1 MAEGLE
7 PVKELFQEQ
16 FRKGEEL
23 SAQVDNH
30 DGGNLKVQFKCLLS
44 KYVLCSHVVL
54 PLQGVFLPNFFKVF
68 FFWQNF
74 SKVFLL
80 VNLLPGVRLPERQE
94 GG

>member
-1 MAEGLE
+1 MDGSVAEGLE

-23 SAQVDNH
+23 SAQVGDH

-54 PLQGVFLPNFFKVF
+54 PLQGVFCQTSSRCFFGKI
-68 FFWQNF
+68 F
-74 SKVFLL
+74 S
-80 VNLLPGVRLPERQE
+80 RCAST
-94 GG
+94 

>member
-23 SAQVDNH
+23 SAQVGDH

-68 FFWQNF
+68 FFGKTF
-74 SKVFLL
+74 PRCVST
-80 VNLLPGVRLPERQE
+80 
-94 GG
+94 

>member
-54 PLQGVFLPNFFKVF
+54 PLQGVFFAK
-68 FFWQNF
+68 
-74 SKVFLL
+74 
-80 VNLLPGVRLPERQE
+80 LLPGVRLPERQE
-94 GG
+94 GR